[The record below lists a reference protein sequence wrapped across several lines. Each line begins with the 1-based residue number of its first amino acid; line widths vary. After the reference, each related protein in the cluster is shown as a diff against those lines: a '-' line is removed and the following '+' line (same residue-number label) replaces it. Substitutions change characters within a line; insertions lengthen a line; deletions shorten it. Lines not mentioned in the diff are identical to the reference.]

1 MNIYK
6 PFQGLCLGLALLS
19 LSGCLDND
27 DDDPVTNPT
36 PVDQSTSVTVT
47 PSLGLIKNADV
58 QLLTLADK
66 QVVEGAT
73 GSTGETG
80 TATITVPSGT
90 TGPFIVEVKPTGE
103 SEYFDESKGQFLPL
117 PTATTLRA
125 VMATLQE
132 QVGVTTLTEI
142 AANSIISANVV
153 DASSVN
159 AVNEQIKNALAPALD
174 NILQAPQLISE
185 NVEGSINNDQAGIYA
200 TTLAG
205 LAKLGSSQDNPAI
218 AILNS
223 LKADFLDNVLDGK
236 VGDKAFENPIYNADT
251 FVADLSSQISAYA
264 NSFGVSELSADV
276 NGIFSLDEIKKSLE
290 GLEEILKDLNLDDL
304 SFDFVPGGLLP
315 GGDDDDDQ
323 DNDNDDQGNDDTVP
337 TLTIT
342 GTSTTAG
349 ISVNIPEL
357 KIENAPAP
365 NPEDL
370 DAIEKDIKAQIE
382 SQGITV
388 SNFSFQLVSADESK
402 VVVSVQYTISTQG
415 VTSTSDL
422 TYTWTP
428 GYSNDGDNDSDDS
441 SSMLPDALKGKS
453 FTLTFTMSES
463 GSSYSDGQVV
473 EFTFSSSGA
482 LFIDPDPEST
492 DNSDIQLNEFEK
504 VDTNYIYTDEQNGYK
519 YTVALLNEKFHEV
532 NLNTLE
538 GVFLGQF
545 TEKSTDGQIENFE
558 LITNFANT
566 YAVSGTG
573 HSRGTVIIESN
584 GTIDFDTSVSF
595 DKSMIVAVFD
605 RRRGA
610 DGTVLEEPR
619 IQVNYG
625 ADDDGPVIMLF
636 LNEDLASIK
645 MFRYRHI
652 NEDMQVDVTVV
663 SSTGGSGG

>member
-1 MNIYK
+1 MNMYK

-27 DDDPVTNPT
+27 DDDPVTNP
-36 PVDQSTSVTVT
+36 VDQSTKVTVT

-58 QLLTLADK
+58 QLLTLANK

-73 GSTGETG
+73 GSTGEDG
-80 TATITVPSGT
+80 TAIITVPSGT
-90 TGPFIVEVKPTGE
+90 TGPFIVEVKPTAE

-117 PTATTLRA
+117 PSTTTLRA
-125 VMATLQE
+125 VMASLQD

-153 DASSVN
+153 DATSVN

-174 NILQAPQLISE
+174 NILQAPQLVSE
-185 NVEGSINNDQAGIYA
+185 NVAGSINNDQAGIYA

-236 VGDKAFENPIYNADT
+236 VGDQVFENPVYNADT
-251 FVADLSSQISAYA
+251 FVSDLSSQISAYA
-264 NSFGVSELSADV
+264 NSFGVAALSADI
-276 NGIFSLDEIKKSLE
+276 NGIFSLDDIKKTLE
-290 GLEEILKDLNLDDL
+290 GLEDILKDLNLDDI
-304 SFDFVPGGLLP
+304 SFDFIPGGLIP
-315 GGDDDDDQ
+315 GGDDDDD
-323 DNDNDDQGNDDTVP
+323 DDQGSDDTVP

-349 ISVNIPEL
+349 ISVNLPEIKL
-357 KIENAPAP
+357 ENIPAP

-370 DAIEKDIKAQIE
+370 GAIEQQIKTQIE

-402 VVVSVQYTISTQG
+402 LVVSVQYTISTQG

-428 GYSNDGDNDSDDS
+428 GYSSDDNDDSDDS
-441 SSMLPDALKGKS
+441 NDVLPDALKGKV
-453 FTLTFTMSES
+453 FTLTFAVSSNS
-463 GSSYSDGQVV
+463 GSPYSDGQVV

-482 LFIDPDPEST
+482 LFIDPSPDAQ
-492 DNSDIQLNEFEK
+492 IQIQEFEK
-504 VDTNYIYTDEQNGYK
+504 VDANYVYTDEQNGFK
-519 YTVALLNEKFHEV
+519 YSVSVLNEKLNEV
-532 NLNTLE
+532 NLSTLE
-538 GVFLGQF
+538 NVFLGQF
-545 TEKSTDGQIENFE
+545 TEKSTDGQIENLE
-558 LITNFANT
+558 LITEFANT
-566 YAVSGTG
+566 YTVTGTG
-573 HSRGTVIIESN
+573 HSRGTVIIESG
-584 GTIDFDTSVSF
+584 GTINFDTGLSF
-595 DKSMIVAVFD
+595 DTSMIVAIFD
-605 RRRGA
+605 RRRDSSGQPL
-610 DGTVLEEPR
+610 DEPR

-625 ADDDGPVIMLF
+625 DDDDGPVIMLF
-636 LNEDLASIK
+636 LNEDLESIK
-645 MFRYRHI
+645 MFRYRNI

-663 SSTGGSGG
+663 TATGGSGG

>member
-1 MNIYK
+1 MNMYK

-27 DDDPVTNPT
+27 DDDPVTNP
-36 PVDQSTSVTVT
+36 VDQSTTVTVT

-58 QLLTLADK
+58 QLLTLANK

-73 GSTGETG
+73 GSTGDDG

-90 TGPFIVEVKPTGE
+90 TGPFIIEVKPTSE

-117 PTATTLRA
+117 PSTTTLRA
-125 VMATLQE
+125 VMASLQN

-153 DASSVN
+153 DATSVN

-174 NILQAPQLISE
+174 SILQAPQLVSE
-185 NVEGSINNDQAGIYA
+185 NVAGSINNDQAGIYA

-236 VGDKAFENPIYNADT
+236 VGDQVFENPVYNAET
-251 FVADLSSQISAYA
+251 FVSDLSSQISAYA
-264 NSFGVSELSADV
+264 NSFGVEALSADV
-276 NGIFSLDEIKKSLE
+276 NGIFSLDDIKKTLE
-290 GLEEILKDLNLDDL
+290 GLEEILKDLNLDDI
-304 SFDFVPGGLLP
+304 SFDFIPGGLIP
-315 GGDDDDDQ
+315 GGDDDDD
-323 DNDNDDQGNDDTVP
+323 DDQGSDDIVP

-349 ISVNIPEL
+349 ISVNLPEIKL
-357 KIENAPAP
+357 ENIPAP

-370 DAIEKDIKAQIE
+370 GEIEKEIKTQIE

-402 VVVSVQYTISTQG
+402 LVVSVQYTISTQG

-428 GYSNDGDNDSDDS
+428 GYSGDSDDDSDDS
-441 SSMLPDALKGKS
+441 SDMLPDALKGKS
-453 FTLTFTMSES
+453 FSLTFAMSAS

-473 EFTFSSSGA
+473 QFTFSSSGA
-482 LFIDPDPEST
+482 LFIDPNPEANDGSE
-492 DNSDIQLNEFEK
+492 IQINEFEK
-504 VDTNYIYTDEQNGYK
+504 VGSEYIYNDEANGFK
-519 YTVALLNEKFHEV
+519 YAVAVLNDKFHEV
-532 NLNTLE
+532 NLSTSE
-538 GVFLGQF
+538 STFLGQF
-545 TEKSTDGQIENFE
+545 TEKSTDGAVENLE
-558 LITNFANT
+558 LVTAFANT
-566 YAVSGTG
+566 YTVTGDG
-573 HSRGTVIIESN
+573 HSE
-584 GTIDFDTSVSF
+584 
-595 DKSMIVAVFD
+595 A
-605 RRRGA
+605 
-610 DGTVLEEPR
+610 L
-619 IQVNYG
+619 
-625 ADDDGPVIMLF
+625 
-636 LNEDLASIK
+636 
-645 MFRYRHI
+645 
-652 NEDMQVDVTVV
+652 
-663 SSTGGSGG
+663 

>member
-1 MNIYK
+1 MNMYK

-36 PVDQSTSVTVT
+36 PVDQSTKVTVT

-58 QLLTLADK
+58 QLLTLANK
-66 QVVEGAT
+66 QAVEGAT
-73 GSTGETG
+73 GSTGEDG

-90 TGPFIVEVKPTGE
+90 TGPFIVEVKPTSE

-117 PTATTLRA
+117 PSTTTLRA
-125 VMATLQE
+125 VMASLQE

-153 DASSVN
+153 DADSVN

-174 NILQAPQLISE
+174 NILQAPQLVSE
-185 NVEGSINNDQAGIYA
+185 NVAGSINNDQAGIYA

-205 LAKLGSSQDNPAI
+205 LAKLGATQDNPAI

-236 VGDKAFENPIYNADT
+236 VGDQVFENPVYNADT
-251 FVADLSSQISAYA
+251 FVSDLSSQISSYA
-264 NSFGVSELSADV
+264 SSFGVEALSADV
-276 NGIFSLDEIKKSLE
+276 NGIFSLDSIKKTLE
-290 GLEEILKDLNLDDL
+290 GLEEILKDLNLDDI
-304 SFDFVPGGLLP
+304 SFDFIPGGLIP
-315 GGDDDDDQ
+315 GGDDDDD
-323 DNDNDDQGNDDTVP
+323 DDDNDDQGNDDAVP

-349 ISVNIPEL
+349 VSVNLPEIKL
-357 KIENAPAP
+357 ENVPAP

-370 DAIEKDIKAQIE
+370 DAIEKQIKTQIE

-388 SNFSFQLVSADESK
+388 SDFSFKLVSADDSK
-402 VVVSVQYTISTQG
+402 LVVSVQYTISTQG

-428 GYSNDGDNDSDDS
+428 GYSSDGDDHSDDS
-441 SSMLPDALKGKS
+441 SDMLPDALKGKV
-453 FTLTFTMSES
+453 FTLTFAMSDS

-482 LFIDPDPEST
+482 LFIDPSPDPQ
-492 DNSDIQLNEFEK
+492 IQIQTFEK
-504 VDTNYIYTDEQNGYK
+504 VGAEYIYKDEQNGFK
-519 YTVALLNEKFHEV
+519 YAVSVLNEKLHEV
-532 NLNTLE
+532 NLSTLE
-538 GVFLGQF
+538 SAFLGQF
-545 TEKSTDGQIENFE
+545 TEKSTDGQIENLE
-558 LITNFANT
+558 LITGFANT
-566 YAVSGTG
+566 YSVAGTG
-573 HSRGTVIIESN
+573 HSRGTVVIESN
-584 GTIDFDTSVSF
+584 GTIDFDTGVRYEP
-595 DKSMIVAVFD
+595 SMIVAIFD
-605 RRRGA
+605 RRKGT
-610 DGTVLEEPR
+610 DGTALEEPR

-636 LNEDLASIK
+636 LNEDLETIK

-652 NEDMQVDVTVV
+652 NEDMQVDVTVATP
-663 SSTGGSGG
+663 TGGSGG

>member
-1 MNIYK
+1 MNMYK

-27 DDDPVTNPT
+27 DDDPVTNP
-36 PVDQSTSVTVT
+36 VDQSTTVTVT

-58 QLLTLADK
+58 QLLTLANK

-73 GSTGETG
+73 GSTGDDG

-90 TGPFIVEVKPTGE
+90 TGPFIVEVKPTSE

-117 PTATTLRA
+117 PSTTTLRA
-125 VMATLQE
+125 VMASLQN

-153 DASSVN
+153 DATSVN

-174 NILQAPQLISE
+174 SILQAPQLVSE
-185 NVEGSINNDQAGIYA
+185 NVAGSINNDQAGIYA

-236 VGDKAFENPIYNADT
+236 VGDQVFENPVYNSET
-251 FVADLSSQISAYA
+251 FVSDLSSQISAYA
-264 NSFGVSELSADV
+264 NSFGVEALSADV
-276 NGIFSLDEIKKSLE
+276 NGIFSLDDIKKTLE
-290 GLEEILKDLNLDDL
+290 GLEEILKDLNLDDI
-304 SFDFVPGGLLP
+304 SFDFIPGGLIP
-315 GGDDDDDQ
+315 GGDDDDD
-323 DNDNDDQGNDDTVP
+323 DDQGSDDIVP

-349 ISVNIPEL
+349 ISVNLPEIKL
-357 KIENAPAP
+357 ENIPAP

-370 DAIEKDIKAQIE
+370 GEIEKQIKTQIE

-402 VVVSVQYTISTQG
+402 LVVSVQYTISTQG

-428 GYSNDGDNDSDDS
+428 GYSGDSDDDSDDS
-441 SSMLPDALKGKS
+441 SDMLPDALKGKS
-453 FTLTFTMSES
+453 FTLTFAMSAS

-473 EFTFSSSGA
+473 QFTFSSSGA
-482 LFIDPDPEST
+482 LFIDPNPEANDGSE
-492 DNSDIQLNEFEK
+492 IQINEFEK
-504 VDTNYIYTDEQNGYK
+504 VGTEYIYNDEANGFK
-519 YTVALLNEKFHEV
+519 YAVAVLNDKFHEV
-532 NLNTLE
+532 NLSTSE
-538 GVFLGQF
+538 STFLGQF
-545 TEKSTDGQIENFE
+545 TEKSTDGAVENLE
-558 LITNFANT
+558 LVTAFANT
-566 YAVSGTG
+566 YTVTGDG

-584 GTIDFDTSVSF
+584 GTVDFDTGVSF
-595 DKSMIVAVFD
+595 DASMIMSIAD
-605 RRRGA
+605 RRNI
-610 DGTVLEEPR
+610 ENEPR
-619 IQVNYG
+619 IQISYG
-625 ADDDGPVIMLF
+625 ADDDGQVIQLF
-636 LNEDLASIK
+636 LNTDLQSIK
-645 MFRYRHI
+645 MIQYRYRTENI
-652 NEDMQVDVTVV
+652 DVTTTVV
-663 SSTGGSGG
+663 SVTGGSGG